1 MPAPRPAVR
10 RRPDAGCRQSPAP
23 TGGSALDPG
32 AAPAR
37 QSLWAY
43 AGGVI
48 PGAFSGATGTGT
60 PTCDPFGA
68 GGAPGAPGS
77 AGGASGGGGGVYGRI
92 DSASV
97 FAAAVSTGVAAR
109 PSPTTD
115 HPAFLG
121 GV

>member
-10 RRPDAGCRQSPAP
+10 RRLDAGCRQSPAP
-23 TGGSALDPG
+23 TGGSALDLG
-32 AAPAR
+32 AVPAR
-37 QSLWAY
+37 QSWWAY

-68 GGAPGAPGS
+68 GGAPGAAGAPGS

-97 FAAAVSTGVAAR
+97 LAAAPAAGVGAQA
-109 PSPTTD
+109 
-115 HPAFLG
+115 
-121 GV
+121 